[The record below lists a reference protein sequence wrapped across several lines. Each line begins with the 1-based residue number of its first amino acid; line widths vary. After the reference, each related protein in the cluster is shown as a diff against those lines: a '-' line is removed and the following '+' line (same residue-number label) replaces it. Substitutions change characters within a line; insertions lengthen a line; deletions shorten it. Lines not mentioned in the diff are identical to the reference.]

1 MKYQDLISK
10 MTLEE
15 KCSLLSGKGQF
26 TTKEVAR
33 LGIPSMYLSDGPHG
47 LRKQAGAADHL
58 GLNESVKATCY
69 PTAATMANSWDP
81 ELGEEL
87 GRHLGEECVAQRIN
101 VLLGPGLN
109 MKRSPLCGRDFE
121 YFSED
126 PVLAGKMAAAYIRGI
141 QSAGVSA
148 CPKHFAV
155 NNQELLRL
163 HSDSVVDER
172 TLREVYLTGFE
183 IAVKEGKPKC
193 IMSSYNRINGTY
205 ASENKMLL
213 RDILVDE
220 WGFEGFSVTDW
231 GGSNDRVAGLV
242 AGTHLEMPTTA
253 GDSDRELAQAVREG
267 RLSQDVLD
275 ERLDEYLTV
284 LFDTVIPQGASETFD
299 EEAHHAFARKA
310 AQSTIVLLKNEGQL
324 LPLKQG
330 TRVAVI
336 GDFALTPRF
345 QGAGSST
352 VNPTKTEVPLDCLK
366 AAGLDVVGFERG
378 FKRHGGEDP
387 QALEAACALAAKAEV
402 ALLYLGLDEL
412 SESEGQD
419 RADMTLR
426 PCQNKLVEAVAA
438 VNPNVVVV
446 LCGGSPVELPWMDSC
461 KALLHGYLSGQAGAL
476 AMADVITGTV
486 CPSGKLSES
495 WPMAYSD
502 VPNARI
508 YPGLERTAEYREG
521 PFIGYRYY
529 ATAGVKVR
537 FPFGFGL
544 SYTTFSYS
552 DLVAEG
558 SAVTFTITNT
568 GAVAGAEVAQVYV
581 SKPQSDL
588 FRPALEL
595 KGFSKVFLQP
605 GEKRTV
611 SIPLDDK
618 AFRYFNIK
626 THRWETEG
634 GEYEILVGPSSAEL
648 PLTARVEVAG
658 TDAPIPYERAKLPSY
673 YSGQVDA
680 VSDGE
685 FEALLGRPI
694 PPAKWDRSAPLDM
707 NDTFSQLCYA
717 KGWTGRLVYRIL
729 CSKKAKAE
737 ASGHPD
743 LNILFIYNLPFRGV
757 GKMMGSIVDQRMSA
771 ALLEIFNGHFF
782 RGTGHLISAYF
793 RKNKAAKATAAAL
806 AQAGAEEHR

>member
-378 FKRHGGEDP
+378 FKRHGG
-387 QALEAACALAAKAEV
+387 
-402 ALLYLGLDEL
+402 
-412 SESEGQD
+412 
-419 RADMTLR
+419 
-426 PCQNKLVEAVAA
+426 
-438 VNPNVVVV
+438 VV
-446 LCGGSPVELPWMDSC
+446 L
-461 KALLHGYLSGQAGAL
+461 LSL
-476 AMADVITGTV
+476 
-486 CPSGKLSES
+486 
-495 WPMAYSD
+495 
-502 VPNARI
+502 
-508 YPGLERTAEYREG
+508 
-521 PFIGYRYY
+521 
-529 ATAGVKVR
+529 
-537 FPFGFGL
+537 
-544 SYTTFSYS
+544 
-552 DLVAEG
+552 
-558 SAVTFTITNT
+558 
-568 GAVAGAEVAQVYV
+568 
-581 SKPQSDL
+581 
-588 FRPALEL
+588 
-595 KGFSKVFLQP
+595 
-605 GEKRTV
+605 
-611 SIPLDDK
+611 
-618 AFRYFNIK
+618 
-626 THRWETEG
+626 
-634 GEYEILVGPSSAEL
+634 
-648 PLTARVEVAG
+648 
-658 TDAPIPYERAKLPSY
+658 
-673 YSGQVDA
+673 
-680 VSDGE
+680 
-685 FEALLGRPI
+685 
-694 PPAKWDRSAPLDM
+694 
-707 NDTFSQLCYA
+707 
-717 KGWTGRLVYRIL
+717 
-729 CSKKAKAE
+729 
-737 ASGHPD
+737 
-743 LNILFIYNLPFRGV
+743 
-757 GKMMGSIVDQRMSA
+757 
-771 ALLEIFNGHFF
+771 
-782 RGTGHLISAYF
+782 
-793 RKNKAAKATAAAL
+793 
-806 AQAGAEEHR
+806 